1 MIETERL
8 LLRPPEPGDEE
19 SIYRWVSDPDVMR
32 WLSGNPGTR
41 EDAVERVRRYREA
54 WDVDGFGHFTVVQR
68 ETGEPVGRV
77 GLLVWNPETWET
89 GLRAEIGDKAEI
101 ELGWI
106 IESAAWGNGYATEA
120 AGAVRDW
127 ALREVQPRRLI
138 SLIAPEN
145 IRSQRV
151 ATKIG
156 EMYRHDVNLHM
167 GLTVGLWQLD

>member
-1 MIETERL
+1 
-8 LLRPPEPGDEE
+8 
-19 SIYRWVSDPDVMR
+19 
-32 WLSGNPGTR
+32 
-41 EDAVERVRRYREA
+41 
-54 WDVDGFGHFTVVQR
+54 
-68 ETGEPVGRV
+68 
-77 GLLVWNPETWET
+77 
-89 GLRAEIGDKAEI
+89 
-101 ELGWI
+101 
-106 IESAAWGNGYATEA
+106 
-120 AGAVRDW
+120 VRDW